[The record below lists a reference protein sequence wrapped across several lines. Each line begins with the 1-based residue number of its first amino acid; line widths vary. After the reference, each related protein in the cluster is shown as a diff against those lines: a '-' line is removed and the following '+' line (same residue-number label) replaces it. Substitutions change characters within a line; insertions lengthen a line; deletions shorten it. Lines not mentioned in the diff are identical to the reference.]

1 MNTIHLIESRKGNL
15 YLFSYRGRSLSF
27 VHPKMSHIIRQM
39 FKDEHKTGKSRKYYE
54 RKVAYLKK
62 HGLFNNET
70 FEHKIVKFD
79 RSQVRDSLI
88 HVGQIIF
95 EVTNSCNLKCKYCCF
110 NDLYEES
117 SFNKQTR

>member
-39 FKDEHKTGKSRKYYE
+39 FKDEYKTGKSRKYYE

-62 HGLFNNET
+62 HGLFNNEI
-70 FEHKIVKFD
+70 EKQKMGKSKKIKVN
-79 RSQVRDSLI
+79 
-88 HVGQIIF
+88 GQNI
-95 EVTNSCNLKCKYCCF
+95 KYSRQ
-110 NDLYEES
+110 E
-117 SFNKQTR
+117 